1 MKVFNS
7 FDEMFNARS
16 KQDMSVFN
24 KVVLLDHKPA
34 DEHTAQWLDYEPY
47 ETYKYSVVRDTNGEH
62 YSDLYVECY
71 RCISGEIPSRI
82 DVTLLKSSM
91 HEDGTADLVRS
102 VVDEFVAEYGV
113 LEKVRTGDC
122 LSGNC
127 DYSIKL
133 RRDYDRA
140 PELTRELAERL
151 DDALYVNGMNKVLS

>member
-1 MKVFNS
+1 MKFYSDFNS
-7 FDEMFNARS
+7 ILNAQS
-16 KQDMSVFN
+16 KQDISVFN

-34 DEHTAQWLDYEPY
+34 DEYTAQWLGYEPY

-71 RCISGEIPSRI
+71 RCTSGAIPSRI

-91 HEDGTADLVRS
+91 YEDGTADLVRS

-113 LEKVRTGDC
+113 LEKVRTGD
-122 LSGNC
+122 
-127 DYSIKL
+127 DYSIML

-140 PELTRELAERL
+140 PEFARELAEEI
-151 DDALYVNGMNKVLS
+151 DSALYTNTANNAVY